1 MTWIVLYIFS
11 ASSDNTGTIV
21 ASVIVVIVLLVLLA
35 ALLVFYLRTKQK
47 ANALIQESNVSH
59 INCIGFGNDIYESV
73 NAVSYLTMFLFCV
86 EGIQTFVLIT
96 FVFQTCTS
104 FLLWSTKRCI
114 LCVFY
119 TKCTYCMA
127 LEVILKSHRYCYGVF
142 ASFLKLESSSH
153 HLLYLHV

>member
-1 MTWIVLYIFS
+1 MKWIVLYIFS

-73 NAVSYLTMFLFCV
+73 NAVSYLAIYVLVLCWR
-86 EGIQTFVLIT
+86 TFVLIT

-104 FLLWSTKRCI
+104 FLLWSTKRWI

>member
-35 ALLVFYLRTKQK
+35 ALLVFYLRTKHK
-47 ANALIQESNVSH
+47 ANALIQESNLSY

-73 NAVSYLTMFLFCV
+73 NAVSYLAIYFLVLCWR
-86 EGIQTFVLIT
+86 TFLLIT
-96 FVFQTCTS
+96 LVFQTCTS
-104 FLLWSTKRCI
+104 FLLWSPKRCI

-127 LEVILKSHRYCYGVF
+127 LEVRLKSHRYCYGVF